1 MENEYEEIIEKQL
14 KRRSKNENNID
25 IGIFRLFFSYNNDRS
40 NTRMEGMS
48 MINKKLLELI
58 LYIAEKSKRD
68 PSFGVIK
75 LNKTLFIADFR
86 RYGQVGKSITGADYI
101 HFPLGPAP
109 NGIPE
114 IQEELV
120 TKDRAEIKE
129 VLYFDYTQKRIIAKD
144 KPDLSLFDKEELE
157 LIDQVIREN
166 RNLNGTELS
175 EWSHSLVPW
184 IITRYGEK
192 IPYQT
197 IFLMKKLPVEM
208 DGFIW
213 AEQQLDRIKRE
224 RKSDC
229 L

>member
-1 MENEYEEIIEKQL
+1 M
-14 KRRSKNENNID
+14 
-25 IGIFRLFFSYNNDRS
+25 
-40 NTRMEGMS
+40 
-48 MINKKLLELI
+48 
-58 LYIAEKSKRD
+58 
-68 PSFGVIK
+68 
-75 LNKTLFIADFR
+75 
-86 RYGQVGKSITGADYI
+86 
-101 HFPLGPAP
+101 
-109 NGIPE
+109 
-114 IQEELV
+114 
-120 TKDRAEIKE
+120 
-129 VLYFDYTQKRIIAKD
+129 
-144 KPDLSLFDKEELE
+144 FDKEELE